1 MEQMD
6 FAAYEREWEESLE
19 TIVSAGNA
27 CEGLD
32 YFIGLAKE
40 YYKPENLKNR
50 HAKVI
55 LLDMSFPAE
64 IIRALGVQ
72 PLYLPGGSFIAAN
85 WAENMVPRD
94 TDSVV
99 KSVLGM
105 LTNRE
110 MDLVRKSIVL
120 VPQNCDSMRKFPD
133 MLREYDCTV
142 IPVEL
147 PSSKT
152 SENLRSRWENEVR
165 GVTQQLE
172 RKLKR
177 RLRTSALRTAWQ
189 QSEAAREA
197 YRRLDDVCTHH
208 PGVISG
214 AVRLFIANAYLWE
227 TDPQKWI
234 SHVNALTDEVC
245 RKKREWKVKPQ
256 ILVVG
261 SPVYF
266 PNYKLPFLLESLEMD
281 MAVSINPVTAHL
293 LDEIPE
299 TALKG
304 RALIGR
310 AAQYNL
316 AADISPAF
324 VENDTLF
331 EYMKKTVR
339 EKSINGAILHIVK
352 GQIEYDFEMRR
363 YEEYLEQKGIPIFRL
378 ETDYNYQDLEQLRI
392 RLEAFS
398 EMTAHKMMLS
408 EERSA

>member
-1 MEQMD
+1 MEHTD
-6 FAAYEREWEESLE
+6 FTAYEREWEESLE
-19 TIVSAGNA
+19 TIVSAGNG
-27 CEGLD
+27 CKELN
-32 YFIGLAKE
+32 YFIELARE
-40 YYKPENLKNR
+40 YYKPENLENR

-55 LLDMSFPAE
+55 LLDMSFPVE
-64 IIRALGVQ
+64 IIRAMGIQ

-110 MDLVRKSIVL
+110 LNLVKKSIVL
-120 VPQNCDSMRKFPD
+120 IPQNCDSMRKFPD
-133 MLREYDCTV
+133 MLQEYDCTV

-147 PSSKT
+147 PSSKN
-152 SENLRSRWENEVR
+152 SKNLRRRWENEVR

-177 RLRTSALRTAWQ
+177 RLRRSALHAACRQT
-189 QSEAAREA
+189 EAARKA
-197 YRRLDDVCTHH
+197 YRRLDDVCVHH

-227 TDPQKWI
+227 SDPQRWI
-234 SHVNALTDEVC
+234 SHVDALADEVC
-245 RKKREWKVKPQ
+245 GRKREWKVKPQ

-266 PNYKLPFLLESLEMD
+266 PNYKLPFLLESLKMD
-281 MAVSINPVTAHL
+281 MAVSINPVTIQL
-293 LDEIPE
+293 LEE
-299 TALKG
+299 TPKTSFKS
-304 RALIGR
+304 RSLIDR
-310 AAQYNL
+310 VANRSL
-316 AADISPAF
+316 EADISPAF

-331 EYMKKTVR
+331 EHMKKMVQ
-339 EKSINGAILHIVK
+339 EKKINGAILHIVK
-352 GQIEYDFEMRR
+352 GQIEYDFEMHR
-363 YEEYLEQKGIPIFRL
+363 YEEYLEQQGIPIFRL

-398 EMTAHKMMLS
+398 EMTAHKMMLI